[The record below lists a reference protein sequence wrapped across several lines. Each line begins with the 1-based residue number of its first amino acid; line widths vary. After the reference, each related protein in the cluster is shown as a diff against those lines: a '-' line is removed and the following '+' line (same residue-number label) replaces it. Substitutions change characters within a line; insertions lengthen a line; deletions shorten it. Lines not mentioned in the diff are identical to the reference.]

1 MRTLEAGMAALIPAS
16 LAAVGASVSTNPF
29 NVIWQILVV
38 AYSCCCCA
46 MAVLAS
52 WLLVAVPVYVAKAA
66 DRVGARHRKPPLHPT
81 VLGLC
86 FPGVIAWIRDAV
98 RGLPIRPVPASC
110 RLSNA
115 GKKGSSH
122 SARMLCWLRDPQPSA
137 YPGGLLYPACTTLN
151 RTGSRWS
158 GNKPQHG
165 HVLYWNSRAR

>member
-66 DRVGARHRKPPLHPT
+66 DRVGARHRNPLSASTAFWRCGKIHAF
-81 VLGLC
+81 LRC
-86 FPGVIAWIRDAV
+86 
-98 RGLPIRPVPASC
+98 PA
-110 RLSNA
+110 
-115 GKKGSSH
+115 
-122 SARMLCWLRDPQPSA
+122 
-137 YPGGLLYPACTTLN
+137 
-151 RTGSRWS
+151 
-158 GNKPQHG
+158 
-165 HVLYWNSRAR
+165 